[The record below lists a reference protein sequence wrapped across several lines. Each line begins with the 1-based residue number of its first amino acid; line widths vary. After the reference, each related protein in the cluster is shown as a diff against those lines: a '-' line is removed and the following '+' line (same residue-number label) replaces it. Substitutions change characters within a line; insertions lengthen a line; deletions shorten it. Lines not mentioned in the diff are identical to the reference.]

1 MCPDSVESAMR
12 SHDPKQLGGAKVR
25 TFSGANA
32 PEFELTLA
40 LSIREN
46 GADLEQQEHEDCR

>member
-1 MCPDSVESAMR
+1 MCPDSVESALR

-25 TFSGANA
+25 TFPGGNA
-32 PEFELTLA
+32 LEFEPTLA

-46 GADLEQQEHEDCR
+46 GADLEQQEDEDCG